1 MNEYIDRAR
10 VVLTSAVTWLIAAQ
24 LVIQYA
30 LTQDVVADI
39 PLAVQVGGQAVAFIG
54 NAILI
59 IRRVT
64 PVAPEER
71 GILPQ

>member
-10 VVLTSAVTWLIAAQ
+10 VLLTSAVTWLIAAQ

-30 LTQDVVADI
+30 LTQDVVAGI
-39 PLAVQVGGQAVAFIG
+39 PLAAQVGGQVLAFIA

-71 GILPQ
+71 GILSQ